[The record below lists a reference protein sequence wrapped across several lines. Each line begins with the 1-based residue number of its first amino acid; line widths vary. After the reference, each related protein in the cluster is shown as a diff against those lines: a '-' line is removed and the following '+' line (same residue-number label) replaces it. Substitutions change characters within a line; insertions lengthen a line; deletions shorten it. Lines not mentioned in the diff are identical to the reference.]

1 MKRFRFRLETKL
13 RLISTEENIA
23 KSEVARRLQEYEEQT
38 RLLLACEQEL
48 ESLYERLRPMKSKAF
63 SLQEIIAIR
72 EYLPVLQERIQL
84 QRMRSEQAFEE
95 LNRARHRLYEIIKER
110 KALEKLKEKRWRAYI
125 KEFHRQEQSVLD
137 EAATTRFYQVRVKGN
152 RS

>member
-23 KSEVARRLQEYEEQT
+23 KSEVARRLQEYEEQN

-48 ESLYERLRPMKSKAF
+48 ESLYERLRPTRKAF

-137 EAATTRFYQVRVKGN
+137 EAATSRFYQVRVKGN